1 MTTAFHRPTRTRL
14 ACLGTVTALTAA
26 LTFGTALPA
35 QAAAPV
41 GGDDAYAVTQ
51 DEPLT
56 IGAPGVWANDADPEG
71 DTIDFQSIQG
81 PAGGVLPGEEFNT
94 LAGGGAFTYY
104 PPTGFTGTRVWTY
117 RLNDGADVSDP
128 ITVTF
133 TISAPP
139 APVGNQAPVG
149 TADSYNVAQDGSFSL
164 PAPGLLANDSDP
176 DGDPLT
182 LVAQGYATVSLAG
195 ESMTTWPD
203 GSMFYQAPTG
213 FTGTREWWYEVSDGT
228 HTVKVPIV
236 FTIAPAPAGNTAPV
250 ANDDVYSFST
260 PSFDTSAPG
269 VLLNDT
275 DAEGDTLSIA
285 SVQPQ
290 AGGVLPGE
298 SLVLD
303 LDGAIHYV
311 PPTGFVGTRA
321 WRYRISDGYALS
333 AYAQIDFQISAP
345 PVANTAP
352 VATPDAYAA
361 DQDTDLVVFAP
372 GVLANDLD
380 ADGDAIAAGWTAE
393 PIGGKLPGEMW
404 TLAADGSFVYTPPT
418 GYTGARVWHYQI
430 HDAEDDSAFV
440 EVTFTITGAPAP
452 APEPEP
458 EPTDPILPTLPTTP
472 ATTGGGQGGK
482 LASTGMDGAG
492 VAGTAGLAGLLL
504 AGGLVARRFSRRE
517 A

>member
-26 LTFGTALPA
+26 LTFGAALPA

-41 GGDDAYAVTQ
+41 GGADAYSVTQ

-56 IGAPGVWANDADPEG
+56 VGAPGVWANDSDPEG
-71 DTIDFQSIQG
+71 DAIAFHSIQG
-81 PAGGVLPGEEFNT
+81 PAGGILPGEEFNT

-104 PPTGFTGTRVWTY
+104 PPTGFTGTRVWSY
-117 RLNDGADVSDP
+117 RLNDAADVSDW

-133 TISAPP
+133 TVTAPP
-139 APVGNQAPVG
+139 APAGNQAPVG
-149 TADSYNVAQDGSFSL
+149 TADGYNVAQDGSFSL
-164 PAPGLLANDSDP
+164 PAPGLLANDTDP

-182 LVAQGYATVSLAG
+182 LVAQGYANGSLPG
-195 ESMTTWPD
+195 EAMTTWPD
-203 GSMFYQAPTG
+203 GSLFYLAPTG
-213 FTGTREWWYEVSDGT
+213 YTGTREWWYEVSDGT

-250 ANDDVYSFST
+250 ANGDSYAIPAAT
-260 PSFDTSAPG
+260 PFDSPAPG

-285 SVQPQ
+285 VVQPQ
-290 AGGVLPGE
+290 AGGALPGE

-303 LDGAIHYV
+303 LDGGIHYV
-311 PPTGFVGTRA
+311 PPTGFVGTRS
-321 WRYRISDGYALS
+321 WRYKVSDGYTLS
-333 AYAQIDFQISAP
+333 SYAQIDFQIAAA

-352 VATPDAYAA
+352 TAVPDAYPVI
-361 DQDTDLVVFAP
+361 QDTDLVVGAP
-372 GVLANDLD
+372 GVLANDSD

-393 PIGGKLPGEMW
+393 PIGGKLPGEAW

-418 GYTGARVWHYQI
+418 GYVGSRTWMYQV

-440 EVTFTITGAPAP
+440 AVTFTITGAAE
-452 APEPEP
+452 PEPEP
-458 EPTDPILPTLPTTP
+458 EPTDPMLPTLPTTP
-472 ATTGGGQGGK
+472 TATGGAQGGK

-492 VAGTAGLAGLLL
+492 VAGTAGLAGLLV
-504 AGGLVARRFSRRE
+504 AGGLLARRFSRRE